1 MGDNSWNGY
10 ENKCL
15 FANVGN
21 GQFIDVAR
29 PTGSDSVK
37 DGRGVAVADFNR
49 DGRLDLVM
57 NNNNET
63 PVLYLNNLRKSGKS
77 IELKLVGASDPNL
90 RAGASPRSNRDAIGA
105 IVRLTVG
112 GKTMTRQVEAG
123 SGYASQMMLPVH
135 FGLGNA
141 ERADAIEIRWPSGQ
155 VQLLEGEK
163 LALMLKGNRQLRIEE
178 GSDLLTRHVAE
189 TR

>member
-1 MGDNSWNGY
+1 VGENSWNGY
-10 ENKCL
+10 EHKCL

-37 DGRGVAVADFNR
+37 DGRGVAVTDFNR

-63 PVLYLNNLRKSGKS
+63 PVLYLNNLRKSGNAL
-77 IELKLVGASDPNL
+77 ELKLVGTE
-90 RAGASPRSNRDAIGA
+90 SNHDAIGA
-105 IVRLTVG
+105 YVRLTAG

-135 FGLGNA
+135 FGLGSA
-141 ERADAIEIRWPSGQ
+141 ESVEEIEIRWPSGL
-155 VQLLEGEK
+155 VQRIQGQK
-163 LALMLKGNRQLRIEE
+163 LKAMIKGSHQLRIKE
-178 GSDLLTRHVAE
+178 GSDSLTQVAMVE

>member
-1 MGDNSWNGY
+1 MGENSWNGY
-10 ENKCL
+10 EHKCL
-15 FANVGN
+15 FANVGK

-49 DGRLDLVM
+49 DGRLDLLM

-63 PVLYLNNLRKSGKS
+63 PVLYLNNLIKSGNAL
-77 IELKLVGASDPNL
+77 ELKLVGT
-90 RAGASPRSNRDAIGA
+90 RSNHDAIGA
-105 IVRLTVG
+105 YVRLTSG

-135 FGLGNA
+135 FGLGSA
-141 ERADAIEIRWPSGQ
+141 GVDKIEIRWPSGL
-155 VQLLEGEK
+155 VQRIQGQKLE
-163 LALMLKGNRQLRIEE
+163 AMIKGSRELRIEE
-178 GSDLLTRHVAE
+178 GSDSLTQIAAAE
-189 TR
+189 GR

>member
-1 MGDNSWNGY
+1 MGENSWNGY
-10 ENKCL
+10 EHKCL
-15 FANVGN
+15 FANVGK

-63 PVLYLNNLRKSGKS
+63 PVLYLNNLRKSGNAL
-77 IELKLVGASDPNL
+77 ELKLVGTQ
-90 RAGASPRSNRDAIGA
+90 SNHDAIGA
-105 IVRLTVG
+105 YVRLTAG

-135 FGLGNA
+135 FGLGKA
-141 ERADAIEIRWPSGQ
+141 EQVDTIEIRWPSGR
-155 VQLLEGEK
+155 VQLIDGQK
-163 LALMLKGNRQLRIEE
+163 LAPSVKGSRQLRVKE
-178 GSDLLTRHVAE
+178 GSDLLTQLVLE